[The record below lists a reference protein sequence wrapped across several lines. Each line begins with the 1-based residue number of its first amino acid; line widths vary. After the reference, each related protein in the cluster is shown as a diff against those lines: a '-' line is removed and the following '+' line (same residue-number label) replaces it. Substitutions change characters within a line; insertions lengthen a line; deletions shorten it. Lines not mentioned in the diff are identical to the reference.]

1 MEALERNLR
10 RLLARRPAPPGF
22 TARVMASLES
32 ETPPAKPGGWAMAG
46 GWRWPMVGALA
57 ASLALGVYFQ
67 QRRVEVSPGEA
78 EQAAAAERAA
88 GQLLISLQIAG
99 TEINKAREAVL
110 QLGGESP

>member
-32 ETPPAKPGGWAMAG
+32 ETPPAKPGGWAMAS

-67 QRRVEVSPGEA
+67 QRRVEQV
-78 EQAAAAERAA
+78 AAERSA

-110 QLGGESP
+110 RLGGESP

>member
-10 RLLARRPAPPGF
+10 RLLARCLAPPGF

-67 QRRVEVSPGEA
+67 QRRVEQV
-78 EQAAAAERAA
+78 AAERAA

-99 TEINKAREAVL
+99 TKINKAREAVL
-110 QLGGESP
+110 RLGGESP

>member
-10 RLLARRPAPPGF
+10 RLLARRLAPPGF
-22 TARVMASLES
+22 TARVMASLEN
-32 ETPPAKPGGWAMAG
+32 ETSPAKSMGWAMAG

-67 QRRVEVSPGEA
+67 QRRVEQV
-78 EQAAAAERAA
+78 AAERAA

-99 TEINKAREAVL
+99 TKINKAREAVL
-110 QLGGESP
+110 RLGGESP

>member
-67 QRRVEVSPGEA
+67 QRRVEQV
-78 EQAAAAERAA
+78 AAERAA

-110 QLGGESP
+110 RLGGESP

>member
-10 RLLARRPAPPGF
+10 RLLARRLAPPGF

-67 QRRVEVSPGEA
+67 QRRVEQVG
-78 EQAAAAERAA
+78 AERAA

-110 QLGGESP
+110 RLGGESP

>member
-10 RLLARRPAPPGF
+10 RLLARRLAPPGF
-22 TARVMASLES
+22 TASVMASLEN
-32 ETPPAKPGGWAMAG
+32 ETSSAKPGGWAMAG

-67 QRRVEVSPGEA
+67 QRRVEQV
-78 EQAAAAERAA
+78 AAERAA

-99 TEINKAREAVL
+99 TKINKAREAVL
-110 QLGGESP
+110 RLGGESP